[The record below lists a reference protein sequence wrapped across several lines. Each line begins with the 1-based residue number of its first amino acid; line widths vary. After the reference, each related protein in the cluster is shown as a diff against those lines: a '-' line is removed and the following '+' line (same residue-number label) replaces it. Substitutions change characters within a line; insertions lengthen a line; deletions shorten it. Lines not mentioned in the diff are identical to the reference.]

1 MKLVGLILAGAAI
14 VAIGG
19 CGSSHRSAQF
29 TLHLRPAM
37 PPSARAC
44 IAEAKRYGYSATA
57 GAEICAPGQRRSWYR
72 AVLTNRGAYG
82 LPSCE
87 ATGFDAQ
94 GRQVFSGQ
102 LFFAI
107 GGIQGLLVPAHRAIT
122 FYWYL
127 PASTRSPVARYAA
140 SCTPV
145 SNLPV

>member
-1 MKLVGLILAGAAI
+1 MKRVGLIVAGAAI

-19 CGSSHRSAQF
+19 CGSSHPSAQY
-29 TLHLRPAM
+29 TLHLTPAIA
-37 PPSARAC
+37 PSATVC
-44 IAEAKRYGYSATA
+44 IAEAKRYGYSATG
-57 GAEICAPGQRRSWYR
+57 GAFICAAGQRRSWYR
-72 AVLTNRGAYG
+72 AVLTNAGGYG

-107 GGIQGLLVPAHRAIT
+107 GGIRGLFAPADRAIT

-127 PASTRSPVARYAA
+127 PVSTRSPVARYAA

-145 SNLPV
+145 SNPPV